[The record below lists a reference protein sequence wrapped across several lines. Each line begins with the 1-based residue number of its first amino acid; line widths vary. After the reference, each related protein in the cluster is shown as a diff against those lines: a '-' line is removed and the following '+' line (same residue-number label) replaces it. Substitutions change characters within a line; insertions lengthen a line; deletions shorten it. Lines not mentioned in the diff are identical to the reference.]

1 MYGLPSQTYLDWEM
15 TLKELL
21 SAAPTHISMY
31 SLTIEEGTP
40 FHKMFHSGS
49 ITLPPDDEI
58 ADMYALAQE
67 QLNVHGYQQYEIS
80 NWCIPKYESIHNLT
94 YWRRKPYIGIG
105 PGAHSNLGNVRYWN
119 IKSPAKYIQNISS
132 SDSLTSHIID
142 NPIIDDYEIL
152 TDQQIASELMF
163 LGLRLSEGIDC
174 DIYYQEHGLN
184 LLEIFKNEI
193 KKLTEENLIEISNNI
208 IKLSP
213 SKIFIANRIFE
224 EFI

>member
-1 MYGLPSQTYLDWEM
+1 
-15 TLKELL
+15 
-21 SAAPTHISMY
+21 
-31 SLTIEEGTP
+31 
-40 FHKMFHSGS
+40 
-49 ITLPPDDEI
+49 
-58 ADMYALAQE
+58 
-67 QLNVHGYQQYEIS
+67 
-80 NWCIPKYESIHNLT
+80 
-94 YWRRKPYIGIG
+94 
-105 PGAHSNLGNVRYWN
+105 
-119 IKSPAKYIQNISS
+119 
-132 SDSLTSHIID
+132 
-142 NPIIDDYEIL
+142 
-152 TDQQIASELMF
+152 MF